1 MLVGMQKQIKE
12 MEFVVLQKGEQ
23 LQVFDDIDQRIT

>member
-1 MLVGMQKQIKE
+1 MQKQIKE
-12 MEFVVLQKGEQ
+12 MEFVVLQKGER